1 VIFSGAEEMDREGNR
16 QEQGVAPSFPGS
28 EEGKTNSQ
36 EQAPGGGEERRQDW
50 TPGTACTYTPQDEP
64 GAQTLH
70 DETEEKVVALR
81 RFQNI
86 SGQIRFNRLV
96 SRTTNGGG
104 KIFISRVQPATTYYV
119 RLLRG

>member
-1 VIFSGAEEMDREGNR
+1 
-16 QEQGVAPSFPGS
+16 
-28 EEGKTNSQ
+28 
-36 EQAPGGGEERRQDW
+36 
-50 TPGTACTYTPQDEP
+50 
-64 GAQTLH
+64 
-70 DETEEKVVALR
+70 VALR